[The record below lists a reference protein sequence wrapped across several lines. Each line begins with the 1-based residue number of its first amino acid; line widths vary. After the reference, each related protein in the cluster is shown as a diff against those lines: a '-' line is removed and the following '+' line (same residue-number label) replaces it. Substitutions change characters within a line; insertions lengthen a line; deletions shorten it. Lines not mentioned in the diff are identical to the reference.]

1 MKKRVKNTNK
11 LKRRRKKRKRNSNII
26 IGLILIIILFLG
38 IFKFTSTIN
47 KPLKIS
53 NEEVVLVEEGD
64 SFYSIVSKLK
74 SENKIKSPLII
85 KIYAK
90 LTGLN
95 LEVVPGSHT

>member
-64 SFYSIVSKLK
+64 SFYSNTWRRGGCLSSVCL
-74 SENKIKSPLII
+74 SEAIL
-85 KIYAK
+85 YARA
-90 LTGLN
+90 LA
-95 LEVVPGSHT
+95 VQP